1 MPYAVDTPVFQGPFD
16 LLLHLIL
23 REQVDLYEITL
34 SEIVDAYLRE
44 LEKMDS
50 LDLEVATEFL
60 MIAATL
66 VELKT
71 KRLLPAESDLDLDE
85 ELALWEERD
94 LLLSRLL
101 ECKTFKDAAAALQR
115 LSTEA
120 GRSYPRTAG
129 LEDRFLE
136 IAPDLLAGVSAAD
149 VRDAFLRAVAPKR
162 LARVDLEHVAPIRA
176 SVTDAVEELLDELPR
191 AGRITFR
198 DLTGGLFE
206 RLEVVVR
213 FLAVLE
219 LFKQGLV
226 DVEQYRN
233 FADITII
240 WVGGDPA
247 SIEDGVWMRSLALV
261 DGYEG

>member
-101 ECKTFKDAAAALQR
+101 ECKTFKDAARVLQR
-115 LSTEA
+115 LSA
-120 GRSYPRTAG
+120 AAARSFPRTAG
-129 LEDRFLE
+129 LDEQFLGL
-136 IAPDLLAGVSAAD
+136 APDPLEGLSGND
-149 VRDAFLRAVAPKR
+149 LRRAFLKAITPKPIPTVDIAHIHQLKVTVA
-162 LARVDLEHVAPIRA
+162 
-176 SVTDAVEELLDELPR
+176 DAVEELVYELPR
-191 AGRITFR
+191 AGRTTFR
-198 DLTGGLFE
+198 ALTASFAD
-206 RLEVVVR
+206 RIQVVVR
-213 FLAVLE
+213 FLAILE
-219 LFKQGLV
+219 LYKQGMVDLDQPGAFGDIEIVWLGGELARADLGLV
-226 DVEQYRN
+226 DAY
-233 FADITII
+233 
-240 WVGGDPA
+240 
-247 SIEDGVWMRSLALV
+247 DG
-261 DGYEG
+261 